1 MSGMQMPM
9 QEHESAQLPSPHEG
23 SGTAWEPASVPE
35 HAWMAMRGGW
45 ELMAHGVIFTD
56 YNQQGGPR
64 GEGKAES
71 VNWGMLMEQHKL
83 GSGTI
88 LLRQMFSA
96 ESLTSP
102 HPGFP
107 ELFQTGETYHG
118 EPLVDH
124 QHPHNV
130 FAELAALYMLPLT
143 EKISWELYG
152 GPSAEPALGPVT
164 YLHRTS
170 AAELPLA
177 PLGHHL
183 QDSTH
188 TSFGVV
194 TTGLVIERFKLE
206 GSAFNGHEP
215 NEERWS
221 IQPAA
226 LESWSVRGSVAPGR
240 NWTAQ
245 YSIGHLDHPEVLEP
259 WNQWR
264 ETASVEYDRPL
275 AAGNWATTAVWGRV
289 HEIGPGTNLNGYLIE
304 STVNFLRR
312 DYGFTRMELVDKNEL
327 FPQAALHPAYR
338 IGAYT
343 FGGTRD
349 LIQNRTW
356 QLGLGGD
363 VTFTRSPRYWMQRM
377 GIFRCR
383 SRFFCACVRD
393 CAETNFMTSCGN
405 IADTDSGRKNSTLPG
420 TNCARIYVMS
430 GTLRTLRVVQWALL
444 VSVALYVILGAMLHP
459 MARGVDPSLNYV
471 FSTLGVAIV
480 GMIFVVRRT
489 LVLRWAESLA
499 AHPDDALA
507 LGHWRSGYFATYALS
522 EALALFGLILRF
534 MGCNFERSLPFYIG
548 GFALLFFFGP
558 KEPTAA

>member
-1 MSGMQMPM
+1 MSGMNTPM
-9 QEHESAQLPSPHEG
+9 EHMEVSRLPSPHQG

-35 HAWMAMRGGW
+35 HAWMWMRGGW
-45 ELMAHGVIFTD
+45 ELMAHGEIFTD

-71 VNWGMLMEQHKL
+71 VNWEMAMEQHKL
-83 GSGTI
+83 GRGTL

-118 EPLVDH
+118 EALVDH

-130 FAELAALYMLPLT
+130 FAELAALYLVPIS
-143 EKISWELYG
+143 EKVSWELYG

-170 AAELPLA
+170 AAESPLA
-177 PLGHHL
+177 PLSHHL

-194 TTGLVIERFKLE
+194 TTGFVFNRFKLE

-226 LESWSVRGSVAPGR
+226 LDSWSVRGSIAPGR

-245 YSIGHLDHPEVLEP
+245 YSIGHLDHPEALEP

-264 ETASVEYDRPL
+264 QTASIEYDRSL
-275 AAGNWATTAVWGRV
+275 SWGNWASSLIWGRV
-289 HEIGPGTNLNGYLIE
+289 HEIGPRTNLNGYLLE
-304 STVNFLRR
+304 STLNFRR
-312 DYGFTRMELVDKNEL
+312 RNYAFTRLELVDKNEL
-327 FPQAALHPAYR
+327 FPQAAVHPAYR
-338 IGAYT
+338 IGGYT

-349 LIQNRTW
+349 LVQNHAW
-356 QLGLGGD
+356 QLGAGAD
-363 VTFTRSPRYWMQRM
+363 VTIYSKPAVLDAAYGSFPVSFQIFFRIRPGLRGRSNSVEP
-377 GIFRCR
+377 
-383 SRFFCACVRD
+383 
-393 CAETNFMTSCGN
+393 
-405 IADTDSGRKNSTLPG
+405 GR
-420 TNCARIYVMS
+420 
-430 GTLRTLRVVQWALL
+430 
-444 VSVALYVILGAMLHP
+444 
-459 MARGVDPSLNYV
+459 
-471 FSTLGVAIV
+471 
-480 GMIFVVRRT
+480 
-489 LVLRWAESLA
+489 
-499 AHPDDALA
+499 
-507 LGHWRSGYFATYALS
+507 
-522 EALALFGLILRF
+522 
-534 MGCNFERSLPFYIG
+534 
-548 GFALLFFFGP
+548 
-558 KEPTAA
+558 